1 MIEYTLVL
9 NDDSEYSLN
18 GAAVTYPLSGSLSL
32 GDNGSS
38 FENVIIEKSY
48 GPGSVKL
55 GESRLAAQKITMKLS
70 SVFEEDS
77 DYDVFLN
84 SLLSALSKAVYLVD
98 ETNAKR
104 TMVAASECS
113 ESYDKGCYKRS
124 VDFLISFTQLTP
136 YWEALTDTAVNLT
149 TIPSVPFVQAI
160 VNAGSL
166 PAPSTITM
174 TAVAPC
180 AGISFS
186 LIGENKGIYIED
198 SQFGTAGY
206 LTMVL
211 DNAIGELSI
220 GTLDGSATLEE
231 GSLDRRLSILDG
243 TGFFDFRDGVSQLS
257 ILSTVAVSVQIRFKR
272 RDYR

>member
-18 GAAVTYPLSGSLSL
+18 GAAVTYPLSGSLTL

-55 GESRLAAQKITMKLS
+55 GESRLAAQKITVKLS
-70 SVFEEDS
+70 SVFEDDS

-84 SLLSALSKAVYLVD
+84 ALLSALSKAVYLVD
-98 ETNAKR
+98 ETNEKR
-104 TMVAASECS
+104 TMVAVSECS
-113 ESYDKGCYKRS
+113 ESYDKGSYKRS
-124 VDFLISFTQLTP
+124 ADFIISFTQLTP
-136 YWEALTDTAVNLT
+136 YWEALTDTVVSLT
-149 TIPSVPFVQAI
+149 TTPNVPFVQTMA
-160 VNAGSL
+160 NAGSL
-166 PAPSTITM
+166 PSPAIITM
-174 TAVAPC
+174 TAAAAC
-180 AGISFS
+180 AEISFS

-198 SQFGTAGY
+198 AQFGTAGY

-211 DNAIGELSI
+211 DNALGELSI

-243 TGFFDFRDGVSQLS
+243 TGFFDFRDGASQLS
-257 ILSTVAVSVQIRFKR
+257 VLSTVAVDVEIRFKR